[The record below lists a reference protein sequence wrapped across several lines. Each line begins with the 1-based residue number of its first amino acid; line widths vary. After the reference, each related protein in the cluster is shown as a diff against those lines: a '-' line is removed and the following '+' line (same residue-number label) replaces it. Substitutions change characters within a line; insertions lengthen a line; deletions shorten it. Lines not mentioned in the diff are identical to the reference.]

1 MAGRLAE
8 LVPSGRI
15 AVFLEGGYD
24 LEALHDS
31 AAATVRGLAAGP
43 GDEHVPPPEQGSAGI
58 IADGVARIAAR
69 HWDL

>member
-1 MAGRLAE
+1 M
-8 LVPSGRI
+8 
-15 AVFLEGGYD
+15 VFLEGGYD

-31 AAATVRGLAAGP
+31 AEVMVRGFAAGP
-43 GDEHVPPPEQGSAGI
+43 GDEPVPPPEGGAAGI